1 MLSWAILFFIIALV
15 AAVLGQRGVAGL
27 SAQIGYVLVAV
38 ALIFL
43 LFALLTGRSPAPVV
57 P

>member
-15 AAVLGQRGVAGL
+15 AAALGQRGVAGL
-27 SAQIGYVLVAV
+27 SAQIGYILVVV
-38 ALIFL
+38 ALVFL
-43 LFALLTGRSPAPVV
+43 VLAFFMGRAPAPV

>member
-1 MLSWAILFFIIALV
+1 MLSWAIVFFIVALI

-27 SAQIGYVLVAV
+27 SAQVGYLLVVVAV
-38 ALIFL
+38 IFL
-43 LFALLTGRSPAPVV
+43 LIALLTGRSPAV